1 MEYEVNKAAQQ
12 ILPADGSTELDT
24 TLIIFSYV
32 LLQGRGP
39 ETRRKEVRLRWIQAT
54 LAMNLR
60 YNSR

>member
-39 ETRRKEVRLRWIQAT
+39 ETRRKEVRLR
-54 LAMNLR
+54 
-60 YNSR
+60 